1 MNALE
6 ALKRDKS
13 NLLALNMEMTEDLEQ
28 LKSKLDMSFTND
40 GAETDKLS
48 DEFLQL
54 QTKHESLSRAIESN
68 DLSIQREQES
78 QVLDSKAKDLAT
90 RKRFLKKSLESL
102 TTASKLQSE
111 LEKELKNVM
120 KYNNLAQFRNNSEI
134 HQSVRGL
141 VGKLAA
147 EFNLHGALQLAATIP
162 VPTIDDYDRLTTNI
176 HEY

>member
-1 MNALE
+1 MNVLDN
-6 ALKRDKS
+6 LNLDKS
-13 NLLALNMEMTEDLEQ
+13 NLLIIDLEMTEELARLKLELDL
-28 LKSKLDMSFTND
+28 SFTNS
-40 GAETDKLS
+40 ELNTNKLS

>member
-1 MNALE
+1 MNVLDN
-6 ALKRDKS
+6 LNLDKS
-13 NLLALNMEMTEDLEQ
+13 NLLIINLEMTEDLAR
-28 LKSKLDMSFTND
+28 LKSELDLSFTNS
-40 GAETDKLS
+40 ELNTNKLS

>member
-1 MNALE
+1 MNVLDN
-6 ALKRDKS
+6 LNLDKS
-13 NLLALNMEMTEDLEQ
+13 NLLIINLEMTEDLAR
-28 LKSKLDMSFTND
+28 LKSELDLSFTNS
-40 GAETDKLS
+40 ELNTNKLS

-134 HQSVRGL
+134 NQSVRGL

>member
-1 MNALE
+1 MNVLDN
-6 ALKRDKS
+6 LNLDKS
-13 NLLALNMEMTEDLEQ
+13 NLLIIDLEMTEELAR
-28 LKSKLDMSFTND
+28 LKSELDLSFTNS
-40 GAETDKLS
+40 ELNTNKLS

-134 HQSVRGL
+134 NQSVRGL

-176 HEY
+176 HE

>member
-1 MNALE
+1 MNVLDN
-6 ALKRDKS
+6 LNLDKS
-13 NLLALNMEMTEDLEQ
+13 NLLIIDLEMTEELAR
-28 LKSKLDMSFTND
+28 LKSELDLSFTNS
-40 GAETDKLS
+40 ELNTNKLS

-134 HQSVRGL
+134 NQSVRGL

>member
-13 NLLALNMEMTEDLEQ
+13 NLLALNMEMTEDLER

-54 QTKHESLSRAIESN
+54 QTKHESLSRAIEST

-78 QVLDSKAKDLAT
+78 HLKALKAEELNV
-90 RKRFLKKSLESL
+90 RRGYIKKSLKSL
-102 TTASKLQSE
+102 SKASKLQVE
-111 LEKELKNVM
+111 LLEELKIVIE
-120 KYNNLAQFRNNSEI
+120 YNNLAKFRNNSEI
-134 HQSVRGL
+134 HNSVRGL
-141 VGKLAA
+141 VGKLAS
-147 EFNLHGALQLAATIP
+147 EFRLHGALQLSGTIP
-162 VPTIDDYDRLTTNI
+162 IPTIDDYERLTSHI
-176 HEY
+176 DEH

>member
-1 MNALE
+1 MNVLDN
-6 ALKRDKS
+6 LNLDKS
-13 NLLALNMEMTEDLEQ
+13 NLLIIDLEMTEELAR
-28 LKSKLDMSFTND
+28 LKSELDLSFTNS
-40 GAETDKLS
+40 ELNTNKLS

>member
-1 MNALE
+1 MNVLDN
-6 ALKRDKS
+6 LNLDKS
-13 NLLALNMEMTEDLEQ
+13 NLLIIDLEMTEELARLKLELDL
-28 LKSKLDMSFTND
+28 SFTNS
-40 GAETDKLS
+40 ELNTNKLS

-176 HEY
+176 HE

>member
-1 MNALE
+1 MNVLDN
-6 ALKRDKS
+6 LNLDKS
-13 NLLALNMEMTEDLEQ
+13 NLLIINLEMTEDLAR
-28 LKSKLDMSFTND
+28 LKSELDLSFTNS
-40 GAETDKLS
+40 ELNTNKLS

-54 QTKHESLSRAIESN
+54 QTKHQALLRAIESN
-68 DLSIQREQES
+68 DLE
-78 QVLDSKAKDLAT
+78 VLKEKELHVLESKAKDLAT

-134 HQSVRGL
+134 NQSVRGL